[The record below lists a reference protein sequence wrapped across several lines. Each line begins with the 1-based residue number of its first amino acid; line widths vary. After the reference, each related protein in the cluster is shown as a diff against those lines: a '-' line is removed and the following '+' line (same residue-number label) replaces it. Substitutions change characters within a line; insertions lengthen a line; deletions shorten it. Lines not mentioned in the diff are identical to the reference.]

1 MLPPADPVFLAM
13 IQWHPR
19 LSGVWCGVI
28 VFAAAAWLF
37 FLHRR
42 LARRVSPGRAR
53 WLLLPKLL
61 TLLALLFVLFN
72 PVSAMQKT
80 EPVTGKL
87 LVLVDSSSSMDVA
100 DDYRQ
105 SRLARARKIVESWKR
120 ALPRAVKI
128 DELEFD
134 TAIHKP
140 GEKSPPGLRGTD
152 LGGCLLALS
161 GRDDLD
167 SYLGVALLTDGGD
180 EVLENPKLP
189 GAPLYVVGIGADP
202 ATWNDVAIAGLDC
215 PPTAEKDVAFEISAD
230 LQARAGH
237 GGNFEQELTQVH
249 VLLEHATGTN
259 SWETISNE
267 TVDLSNF
274 RRLVRLPVTCGE
286 AGIQRYRVSI
296 GPVPG
301 ELSPLNNARVV
312 TVNVQKK
319 SLHVLFFAEELGQEF
334 KVLRNELAHDP
345 GIAFTAL
352 IRTTGSQ
359 FDVQGDRL
367 PGDDTLAAGF
377 PATKS
382 ALEPYDAVILGSFP
396 AMDFSPKQMQA
407 LVEFC
412 QAGGTVIFLGGDA
425 SFGRGGYAATPL
437 AALLPWQISDREPEQ
452 VRGAFPVGVSAM
464 GAGNP
469 ILATV
474 EDIVTRGS
482 VTLDAVNQVDELKP
496 GATALLDARI
506 GDRELPVVATQRF
519 GQGNVMAVASSTLW
533 KWAMAPDPLGTA
545 YGLLWRQALR
555 ELTGKTE
562 GGQNLAVRW
571 DKDFYLPG
579 EMASAEIHALG
590 AQAET
595 LQFMATLAVKNQS
608 APVIVGP
615 VVGQPQTFQVKFR
628 FRERGDYDFRLVAF
642 QGGRALETYEKNFPV
657 APLLPEGSR
666 LEVDELFLKKLA
678 DSGGGAYFRETEANQ
693 LPARLAKINSRQETV
708 EESSLAEAG
717 PWFVLAFLGVLVF
730 EWVLRRRLNLF

>member
-1 MLPPADPVFLAM
+1 MLPHADNIFLAM

-19 LSGVWCGVI
+19 LSGIWCGVI

-53 WLLLPKLL
+53 WLLLPKVL
-61 TLLALLFVLFN
+61 TVLALLFVLFN
-72 PVSAMQKT
+72 PVSAMQKN
-80 EPVTGKL
+80 EQVKGKL

-100 DDYRQ
+100 DDYHY
-105 SRLARARKIVESWKR
+105 SRLTRARKIVESWKR
-120 ALPRAVKI
+120 ALPRAVQI

-140 GEKSPPGLRGTD
+140 GENSQPGLRGTD

-161 GRDDLD
+161 ERNDMD

-180 EVLENPKLP
+180 EVLENPALP
-189 GAPLYVVGIGADP
+189 GAPLYIIGIGADP

-215 PPTAEKDVAFEISAD
+215 PPTAEKDVAFEIGAD
-230 LQARAGH
+230 IQARAGH
-237 GGNFEQELTQVH
+237 GGNFAQELTHVR
-249 VLLEHATGTN
+249 VLLEHATGRN
-259 SWETISNE
+259 SWETIGNQ
-267 TVDLSNF
+267 TVDLSNL
-274 RRLVRLPVTCGE
+274 RRLVRLPVKCSE
-286 AGIQRYRVSI
+286 PGIQRYRVSI
-296 GPVPG
+296 VPVAG
-301 ELSPLNNARVV
+301 ELSPLNNTRVV

-319 SLHVLFFAEELGQEF
+319 SLRVLFFAEELGQEF

-352 IRTTGSQ
+352 IRTTGNQ
-359 FDVQGDRL
+359 FELQGDRL

-396 AMDFSPKQMQA
+396 AIDFSPQQMEA

-437 AALLPWQISDREPEQ
+437 AALLPWQISDREPEEA
-452 VRGAFPVGVSAM
+452 RGAFPVGVAPM

-474 EDIVTRGS
+474 DDIVTGGS
-482 VTLDAVNQVDELKP
+482 ATLDALNQVDELKP
-496 GATALLDARI
+496 GATELLDARV
-506 GDRELPVVATQRF
+506 GDHELPVIATQRF
-519 GQGNVMAVASSTLW
+519 GQGKVMAVASSTLW
-533 KWAMAPDPLGTA
+533 KWAMAPEPLGSA
-545 YGLLWRQALR
+545 YGLLWRQAVR
-555 ELTGKTE
+555 ELTGKAE

-579 EMASAEIHALG
+579 EMAAGQIHALG
-590 AQAET
+590 ADAQT

-608 APVIVGP
+608 APVSVEP
-615 VVGQPQTFQVKFR
+615 VPGQPQTFQVKFR

-642 QGGRALETYEKNFPV
+642 QGGRELETYEKNFPV

-666 LEVDELFLKKLA
+666 LEVDELGLKKLA
-678 DSGGGAYFRETEANQ
+678 ESGGGAYFREDEAKQ
-693 LPARLAKINSRQETV
+693 LPARLTKINSHQVTV

-717 PWFVLAFLGVLVF
+717 PWFLLAFLSVLVF
-730 EWVLRRRLNLF
+730 EWILRRRLNLF